1 MDGFLPLYLA
11 LHLID
16 WGQTMN
22 IQQDPVHYRE
32 INPLIG
38 AHPSRGDVN
47 RYFIGSTI
55 FVYTADK
62 YVFKKNKVFR
72 FIVISL
78 AVAAVVRNK
87 TIGLKVRF

>member
-22 IQQDPVHYRE
+22 IHQDPVHYRE
-32 INPLIG
+32 LNPLIG
-38 AHPSRGDVN
+38 THPSRGDVN
-47 RYFIGSTI
+47 RYFIGSTV
-55 FVYTADK
+55 FVYTMDK
-62 YVFKKNKVFR
+62 YILKENKTFR
-72 FIVISL
+72 FIAISL
-78 AVAAVVRNK
+78 AAAAVVRNQ